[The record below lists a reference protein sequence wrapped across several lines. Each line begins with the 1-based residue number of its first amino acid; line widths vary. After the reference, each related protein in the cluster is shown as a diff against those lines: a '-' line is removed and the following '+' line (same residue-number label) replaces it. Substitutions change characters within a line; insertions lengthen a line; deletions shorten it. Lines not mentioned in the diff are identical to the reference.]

1 MKRYTV
7 VFALVALASSGA
19 AFRPRAAH
27 ASASPRVIEVH
38 AKRFGFA
45 PNVITVKKGESV
57 KIHLV
62 SEDVTHGFFS
72 KPLKLDEVV
81 APNEPVDITVATT
94 TPGKY
99 TVICDHFCGAGHG
112 AMGMTVVVEE

>member
-1 MKRYTV
+1 MKRYAV
-7 VFALVALASSGA
+7 VLALVALVSSGA
-19 AFRPRAAH
+19 AFRPSTAQAAE
-27 ASASPRVIEVH
+27 SPRVIEVH

-45 PNVITVKKGESV
+45 PNLITVKKGERV

-72 KPLKLDEVV
+72 KPLKVDEIISPE
-81 APNEPVDITVATT
+81 ASVDIALNTT

-99 TVICDHFCGAGHG
+99 TIICDHFCGAGHG
-112 AMGMTVVVEE
+112 NMKMTITVR